1 VERIAKHAVVRGLV
15 QGVAFRWTT
24 KTRARELGVV
34 GWVRNLPDGSV
45 EVWAE
50 GSASAVEDLVRWLER
65 GPPSAQVESVEVTD
79 EKPSGA
85 ERFEVS
91 R

>member
-1 VERIAKHAVVRGLV
+1 VERTAKHAVVRGLV
-15 QGVAFRWTT
+15 QGVAFRWST
-24 KTRARELGVV
+24 KTRARELGVA

-50 GSASAVEDLVRWLER
+50 GPAVAVEDLVRWLGH
-65 GPPSAQVESVEVTD
+65 GPPSARVEAVEVSD
-79 EKPSGA
+79 ETPSGA